1 MAVKP
6 ITNKQ
11 VVASSNINRAEQVST
26 KDTKIKSGNVARSI
40 VPGNNYDQNYA
51 ITLKDIDS
59 SVLGY
64 VKNVIK
70 PKVSEADTNVDVSV
84 MYGNEE
90 RWKSVRKRGVMR
102 DKNGSIILPLIMLRR
117 TEVARNDLSGQSFPH
132 DIKREHVNVVRDSGW
147 SKDNRYDRF
156 SDQTGIKPKQE
167 QIITTMP
174 NFNDITY
181 EFILWTNFIEQ
192 MNPLIETF
200 VDQSHTYWGQSEQYK
215 FLCTIDTISDASEMN
230 VDGERFVK
238 STFSVV
244 TKSYLL
250 PEYLN
255 SVISGKKSNLQKTL
269 TPSKVVFGYEGD
281 ATNKQV
287 GK

>member
-26 KDTKIKSGNVARSI
+26 KNTKVRGGNSSRTI
-40 VPGNNYDQNYA
+40 IPGNNYGDNYS
-51 ITLKDIDS
+51 ITLKDVDS
-59 SVLGY
+59 AILGH

-70 PKVSEADTNVDVSV
+70 PKVTEASETVDVNV

-102 DKNGSIILPLIMLRR
+102 DKNGTIILPLIMLRR
-117 TEVARNDLSGQSFPH
+117 TDIARNDLSGQSFPH
-132 DIKREHVNVVRDSGW
+132 DVKNEHINVLRDSSW

-156 SDQTGIKPKQE
+156 SVQTGMQPKQE
-167 QIITTMP
+167 QIVTSMP

-192 MNPLIETF
+192 MNPLVETF
-200 VDQSHTYWGQSEQYK
+200 VDQSHTYWGESEKYK
-215 FLCTIDTISDASEMN
+215 FMCTIDSIVDASEMTI
-230 VDGERFVK
+230 DGERFVK
-238 STFSVV
+238 STFSVL

-255 SVISGKKSNLQKTL
+255 SVVTNQKSNMKRQL
-269 TPSKVVFGYEGD
+269 TKSKIVLSE
-281 ATNKQV
+281 KII
-287 GK
+287 

>member
-90 RWKSVRKRGVMR
+90 RWKSVRKR
-102 DKNGSIILPLIMLRR
+102 
-117 TEVARNDLSGQSFPH
+117 
-132 DIKREHVNVVRDSGW
+132 
-147 SKDNRYDRF
+147 
-156 SDQTGIKPKQE
+156 
-167 QIITTMP
+167 
-174 NFNDITY
+174 
-181 EFILWTNFIEQ
+181 
-192 MNPLIETF
+192 
-200 VDQSHTYWGQSEQYK
+200 
-215 FLCTIDTISDASEMN
+215 
-230 VDGERFVK
+230 
-238 STFSVV
+238 
-244 TKSYLL
+244 
-250 PEYLN
+250 
-255 SVISGKKSNLQKTL
+255 
-269 TPSKVVFGYEGD
+269 
-281 ATNKQV
+281 
-287 GK
+287 